1 MDERKLATGR
11 TATLQ
16 SAAMTTTPHYPRFIE
31 AKLGATLADTPIA
44 LIHGPRQC
52 GKTTLT
58 QTYGEAHGYGYFSF
72 DDPVVAAA
80 AEADP
85 VGFVGDLPSRVTL
98 DEVQRVPSVFTALKA
113 VVDRDRQPGRFILTG
128 SANVLFV
135 PKLADSLAGR
145 MTLLRLHPLTQC
157 EIAGEDH
164 EFIDR
169 LFRRGFRARNH
180 KRLGRL
186 LLARIASGGYPA
198 ALARSSHSRRAT
210 WYRDYVEALI
220 QRDVRDLA
228 RIRSLDVLPR
238 LLALVAAQT
247 AQLLNV
253 SDLAGPFRISRP
265 TVGDYVT
272 LLERIFVLDVLP
284 PWHSNRLSRL
294 VKTPKIHAGDSGVA
308 CSLLGLGPDDLS
320 KDRGMLGHLLETFV
334 FQELRRQASWQEG
347 NLQFFHFR
355 DKDKDEVDVV
365 IERGVRE
372 VAGVEVKAGAT
383 VRDKDFRGL
392 RKLQRAAGDGF
403 ASGAVLYDGET
414 TSPFGERLFA
424 VPIRTLWER

>member
-1 MDERKLATGR
+1 
-11 TATLQ
+11 
-16 SAAMTTTPHYPRFIE
+16 
-31 AKLGATLADTPIA
+31 
-44 LIHGPRQC
+44 
-52 GKTTLT
+52 
-58 QTYGEAHGYGYFSF
+58 
-72 DDPVVAAA
+72 
-80 AEADP
+80 
-85 VGFVGDLPSRVTL
+85 
-98 DEVQRVPSVFTALKA
+98 
-113 VVDRDRQPGRFILTG
+113 
-128 SANVLFV
+128 
-135 PKLADSLAGR
+135 
-145 MTLLRLHPLTQC
+145 
-157 EIAGEDH
+157 
-164 EFIDR
+164 
-169 LFRRGFRARNH
+169 
-180 KRLGRL
+180 
-186 LLARIASGGYPA
+186 
-198 ALARSSHSRRAT
+198 
-210 WYRDYVEALI
+210 
-220 QRDVRDLA
+220 
-228 RIRSLDVLPR
+228 VLPR

-334 FQELRRQASWQEG
+334 FQELRRQASWQED

-383 VRDKDFRGL
+383 VREKDFRGL

-403 ASGAVLYDGET
+403 ASGVVLYDGET
-414 TSPFGERLFA
+414 TSPFGDRLFA